1 MSMRYKGAVLSAT
14 APTVSSSS
22 AVGVWTMRQVLQSI
36 GGTGWPTPP
45 FISIGTP
52 ANFVSSWII
61 STSVVALSTTV
72 GIIVYKD
79 YTNDG
84 LYGVI
89 TTLSGTTI
97 SYGTPVLISVG
108 YTPYTIS
115 VAALTSSVAVVA
127 YESVAGNK
135 LAVRVLTV
143 SGTTFSVGS
152 EVINANLSQF
162 PCLVALTSTTALCCT
177 KTFATVI
184 SVSGGTPTIN
194 SEYTY
199 PSGTGANSSI
209 QVSALSSTSAVCLFD
224 NYSSSNYPTALA
236 MTISGTSITLGSNY
250 TIESTGV
257 SSGSGFCGIAA
268 INSSGAIGTWT
279 TSDNTLRSV
288 AMTISGTTITAGSVS
303 TIKNTAVYNGYAN
316 ESMCKVNSN
325 KALLVY
331 SSSSAIVL
339 SASGTTLTYSPEQT
353 TNSGSRPSVAQMNGN
368 ICLSPYALSN
378 TNGQAQV
385 ITVL

>member
-1 MSMRYKGAVLSAT
+1 
-14 APTVSSSS
+14 
-22 AVGVWTMRQVLQSI
+22 MRQVLQSI
-36 GGTGWPTPP
+36 GGTGWPTAP

-61 STSVVALSTTV
+61 TTSVAALSTTA
-72 GIIVYKD
+72 GIIIYRD
-79 YTNDG
+79 YTNNG

-89 TTLSGTTI
+89 ATLSGTTI
-97 SYGTPVLISVG
+97 TYGTPVLISVG
-108 YTPYTIS
+108 YSPYTIS
-115 VAALTSSVAVVA
+115 VAALTSTVAVVA
-127 YESVAGNK
+127 YESAAGNK

-152 EVINANLSQF
+152 EVINGGAEASQY

-177 KTFATVI
+177 RTFATVI

-194 SEYTY
+194 SQYAY

-288 AMTISGTTITAGSVS
+288 AMTISGTTITVGSVS
-303 TIKNTAVYNGYAN
+303 TIKNTEVYNGYAN
-316 ESMCKVNSN
+316 ESMCKVNSD

-331 SSSSAIVL
+331 CSSGAIVL
-339 SASGTTLTYSPEQT
+339 SASGTTLTYSPAQT

-368 ICLSPYALSN
+368 ICLSPYAVPN